1 MFKKCQTNCQADKNL
16 WVRNNVFYF
25 MVELPRK
32 NGKRRYLC
40 KSLHTKNYYEAQERL
55 KIMKQSMRTNNIEVK
70 SYINVAQSIINQL
83 NFVEYEEEVEVA
95 GQVLLQRKKYISEQN
110 DPALIE
116 RLIAIVGKLS
126 TFTQQTLD
134 DDDIKIIKEIINI
147 SVAAQIQEVYKK
159 GVVKSKTP
167 PAGALTIE
175 KVMIYML
182 NKVNNVQKVRIK
194 REKRI
199 EKMMSWV
206 GLKLTDQ
213 YSKFYKADIIDKIC
227 EKIKKLDIKSG
238 VKRTYTLDLKGL
250 IRYAN
255 VLDSEAYN
263 VNLIEIIPDFPKTA
277 KADTNPHWPYTQ
289 DELKQIFNVS
299 SDYFKKH
306 TDVFWT
312 TLIGLFVGARTNA
325 AMTLQYGDIIN
336 EKGIDCF
343 KFQDTHD
350 IKELKNS
357 ATHRSVPIPAQL
369 LDIGFVD
376 YVKRRQH
383 KLKAKDTDFIFPRC
397 ITSGGNVNNKFTSR
411 GIIKY
416 VEILGIQAK
425 NSHKLDFHS
434 FRKNAS
440 DCLEMA
446 GVPETFINDICGWE
460 GKNTRQQNYVHH
472 DVSRIKEYADKMRYD
487 FLQPEFDYWKEVMS
501 KI

>member
-238 VKRTYTLDLKGL
+238 VKRTYTLDEQGNVPDLIHKGL
-250 IRYAN
+250 HAHLRPPAGRNDRHALSRQAAQNIQGEIR
-255 VLDSEAYN
+255 DRQ
-263 VNLIEIIPDFPKTA
+263 IIPQHRVIQVKGDGAEGQGGFYAFHPSTA
-277 KADTNPHWPYTQ
+277 ACC
-289 DELKQIFNVS
+289 
-299 SDYFKKH
+299 
-306 TDVFWT
+306 
-312 TLIGLFVGARTNA
+312 A
-325 AMTLQYGDIIN
+325 
-336 EKGIDCF
+336 
-343 KFQDTHD
+343 
-350 IKELKNS
+350 
-357 ATHRSVPIPAQL
+357 
-369 LDIGFVD
+369 
-376 YVKRRQH
+376 
-383 KLKAKDTDFIFPRC
+383 
-397 ITSGGNVNNKFTSR
+397 
-411 GIIKY
+411 
-416 VEILGIQAK
+416 GIQAVK
-425 NSHKLDFHS
+425 P
-434 FRKNAS
+434 A
-440 DCLEMA
+440 M
-446 GVPETFINDICGWE
+446 
-460 GKNTRQQNYVHH
+460 
-472 DVSRIKEYADKMRYD
+472 
-487 FLQPEFDYWKEVMS
+487 
-501 KI
+501 